1 MKRPVSTFS
10 FFLVLSLL
18 PLVPASAAVKAGA
31 TCTKLN
37 QTSVT
42 ANIRYTCIRSGAKL
56 VWNKG
61 MKIATTSN
69 TSNAVDQVKA
79 KIELE
84 KVDINREMIFRLS
97 NKTLQRK
104 ANSGNFYTSDSR
116 PITEFDPIRV
126 ATFNAVLAHSEAKT
140 HPKISINYEIRD
152 SFPKAL
158 ADYSV
163 KMIEASAN
171 YWNDLIEE
179 SATVTVQ
186 LFTEKDRDWIN
197 SQPMKFGT
205 MDANLDRLA
214 AWDSNNPQMIFFTGG
229 GGYWE
234 AAGVTKGLLSLATSS
249 AAYPERMNFEW
260 ATVASHEFTHII
272 EGYFFRNLKNLPDE
286 QYAAAS
292 PANFREGN
300 AIVFGYIVSLQNLG
314 WYSDMLD
321 RNLFDGLNAIKTWMP
336 VKTESNVVALLE
348 ATEKFSPNQAQAVAY
363 SIGALFYEWVIS
375 QYGFEK
381 FYDIAKGAASTANY
395 SQNIERS
402 FGVPKETLYKLAAPY
417 ILKNINR
424 VLNS

>member
-1 MKRPVSTFS
+1 MRRLPKVLVAI
-10 FFLVLSLL
+10 LVLALIPSF
-18 PLVPASAAVKAGA
+18 PASAAVKTGS
-31 TCTKLN
+31 TCMKLN
-37 QTSVT
+37 ENSTISGFK
-42 ANIRYTCIRSGAKL
+42 YTCIKSGKKL
-56 VWNKG
+56 VWSKG
-61 MKIATTSN
+61 VKVATTSSTN
-69 TSNAVDQVKA
+69 GSVDQVKA

-104 ANSGNFYTSDSR
+104 ANSGNYYVNDSR
-116 PITEFDPIRV
+116 PVTEFDPIRV
-126 ATFNAVLAHSEAKT
+126 ATFNAVLAHSLAKT
-140 HPKISINYEIRD
+140 HPKIAINYEIRD

-163 KMIEASAN
+163 KMIESSAN

-205 MDANLDRLA
+205 MDENLDRLA

-272 EGYFFRNLKNLPDE
+272 QGYFFRNLKNLPDE

-300 AIVFGYIVSLQNLG
+300 AIIFGYIVSLQNLG

-375 QYGFEK
+375 KYGFEK
-381 FYDIAKGAASTANY
+381 FYDLAKGAASTSNY
-395 SQNIERS
+395 AQNIERS

-424 VLNS
+424 VLNK